1 MCGFLG
7 TIQNSSIDLNTVNY
21 ANRDIICRGPDNR
34 TQITGK
40 TDTELGLETSLNFSF
55 TFNRLS
61 IIDLSEK
68 ANQPMVSKKH
78 NNLIMFNGEIY
89 NHAFLKK
96 QLIND
101 GATFQTDHSDTE
113 VLLNGFTMYGTQ
125 FVQRIVGQ
133 FAIFFLNKRT
143 EKAYLIRDRLGQK
156 PLFYYKDKD
165 KLLFGSN
172 LRSLV
177 KLLGGSRV
185 SDNSIYEYLN
195 LGVVT
200 SPNTIFENIYKVEPS
215 QIIEFDLKKLDS
227 ILKNYY
233 WSLENYYDNNLFDE
247 GVFYDLLIDS
257 IKLRNVSDVPI
268 ANFLSGGIDSTL
280 IAKLQMEIND
290 TVNTFTV
297 GYEDKKYDETKWSD
311 LVANKY
317 STNHIVEHLNSK
329 EIVNLVDESMEIFD
343 EPYSDP
349 SIVPS
354 YSISKLI
361 AQNYKVAISGDGGD
375 ELAFGYDRTRNVM
388 NSLNI
393 NESVINYVFN
403 LYPSYFGSGAKIL
416 QNSKNKSVAYSSYF
430 EDKKLLEI
438 LNIKYNSDF
447 LTKFTIDNHSNYKN
461 FMFTEYK
468 FYLME
473 QMMLKVDRT
482 SMANSLEVRSPFVD
496 HRLLEYMLS
505 VDEQSYISKSQKQI
519 LKNILSKDFDS
530 SFLNRK
536 KMGFV
541 FNVEKYTEENKNII
555 QETLF
560 NGNHLFQQNKKQIE
574 KLFDYNSRFNALRCW
589 KMYTLQRYLNSI
601 N

>member
-7 TIQNSSIDLNTVNY
+7 TIQNSSIDLNNFNY
-21 ANRDIICRGPDNR
+21 ANKDIICRGPDNK

-55 TFNRLS
+55 IFNRLS

-68 ANQPMVSKKH
+68 ANQPMISKKH
-78 NNLIMFNGEIY
+78 NNLIMFNGEIF
-89 NHAFLKK
+89 NHALLKK

-113 VLLNGFTMYGTQ
+113 VLLNGFTLYGTQ
-125 FVQRIVGQ
+125 FVEKIVGQ
-133 FAIFFLNKRT
+133 FAIFFLHQRT

-156 PLFYYKDKD
+156 PLFYYKDKE

-172 LRSLV
+172 LKSLV
-177 KLLGGSRV
+177 KLLGGSKV

-215 QIIEFDLKKLDS
+215 QIIEIDLKNLDS
-227 ILKNYY
+227 TIKNYY
-233 WSLENYYDNNLFDE
+233 WNLENYYDNNIFNDN
-247 GVFYDLLIDS
+247 VFYNLLIDS
-257 IKLRNVSDVPI
+257 VKLRNESDVPV

-280 IAKLQMEIND
+280 ITKLQTEFND
-290 TVNTFTV
+290 TINTFTV
-297 GYEDKKYDETKWSD
+297 GYEDKKYDETEWSD
-311 LVANKY
+311 LVSNKY
-317 STNHIVEHLNSK
+317 STNHMVKYLNIN
-329 EIVNLVDESMEIFD
+329 EIESFIDKSIEIFD

-354 YSISKLI
+354 YTISKLI
-361 AQNYKVAISGDGGD
+361 AQKYKVALSGDGGD
-375 ELAFGYDRTRNVM
+375 ELAFGYDRTSNVL

-393 NESVINYVFN
+393 NENFLNYVFK
-403 LYPSYFGSGAKIL
+403 LYPPYFGSGAKIL
-416 QNSKNKSVAYSSYF
+416 QHSKNKSIAYSSYF

-438 LNIKYNSDF
+438 LNIKYKSDF
-447 LTKFTIDNHSNYKN
+447 LPKFTINKYSNYKN

-496 HRLLEYMLS
+496 HRLIEYMVS
-505 VDEQSYISKSQKQI
+505 IDEKSFLDKGQKQI

-541 FNVEKYTEENKNII
+541 FNVEKYIEENKNLI

-574 KLFDYNSRFNALRCW
+574 KLFNHNSRFNALRCW
-589 KMYTLQRYLNSI
+589 KMYTLQKYFNSI
-601 N
+601 S

>member
-7 TIQNSSIDLNTVNY
+7 IIQDSIIDINNVNFANKDLV
-21 ANRDIICRGPDNR
+21 CRGPDNK

-40 TDTELGLETSLNFSF
+40 TDKEFGLETSLNFSF
-55 TFNRLS
+55 IFNRLS

-68 ANQPMVSKKH
+68 ANQPMVSNKH

-96 QLIND
+96 KLISD
-101 GATFQTDHSDTE
+101 GAIFQTDHSDTE
-113 VLLNGFTMYGTQ
+113 VLLNGFTMYGMQ
-125 FVQRIVGQ
+125 FVEKIVGQ
-133 FAIFFLNKRT
+133 FAIFFLNQKT

-172 LRSLV
+172 LRSIV
-177 KLLGGSRV
+177 KLLGDSKV

-215 QIIEFDLKKLDS
+215 QIIEFDLKNLDS
-227 ILKNYY
+227 LIKNYY

-247 GVFYDLLIDS
+247 SVFYNLLIDS
-257 IKLRNVSDVPI
+257 VKLRNVSDVPI

-280 IAKLQMEIND
+280 IAKLQTEINNK
-290 TVNTFTV
+290 VNTFSV

-317 STNHIVEHLNSK
+317 STNHTVRQLNRK
-329 EIVNLVDESMEIFD
+329 DIENLIDESIEIFD

-354 YSISKLI
+354 YAISKLI
-361 AQNYKVAISGDGGD
+361 AQKYKVAISGDGGD
-375 ELAFGYDRTRNVM
+375 ELAFGYDRTNNVM

-393 NESVINYVFN
+393 NESIVNYIFN
-403 LYPSYFGSGAKIL
+403 IYPPYFGSGAKIL
-416 QNSKNKSVAYSSYF
+416 QNSNNKSVAYSSYF

-438 LNIKYNSDF
+438 LNIKYKSNF
-447 LTKFTIDNHSNYKN
+447 LSKFTINNYSNYKN

-496 HRLLEYMLS
+496 HRLLEYMVS
-505 VDEQSYISKSQKQI
+505 VDEQSYINNGQKRV

-541 FNVEKYTEENKNII
+541 FNVEKYIEENKKLV

-560 NGNHLFQQNKKQIE
+560 NGNHLFQQNKMQIE
-574 KLFDYNSRFNALRCW
+574 KLFSNNSRFNALRCW